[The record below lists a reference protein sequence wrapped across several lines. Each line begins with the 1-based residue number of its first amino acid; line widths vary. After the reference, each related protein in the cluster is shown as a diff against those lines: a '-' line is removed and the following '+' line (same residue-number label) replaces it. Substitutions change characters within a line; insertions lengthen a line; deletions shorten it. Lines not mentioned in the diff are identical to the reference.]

1 MATRAKPEA
10 SYASTRLTRRNY
22 NGPPL
27 LSQVGGKKVREDS
40 RYGSSDSN
48 NDDNNGKMEGK
59 EEEEEEREPEIKS
72 EKKKVYEPA
81 TDDEPLSSSD
91 ESERSNRTASSRS
104 SGGTRRVR
112 PVGKTLEEKLAESD
126 AAAAAAATEEENDKK
141 MRGNN
146 KKDKAEPRQG
156 PRKSARRSSAA
167 AAAAAAA
174 EEKPQQRSPKRSL
187 SDLLDDD
194 DEEDIFF
201 SLFSSQSS
209 KRRKTIGYGGLKNI
223 HAPPSSSSSS
233 SLFKAP
239 GSSQS
244 EMLPSP
250 GFKQPRDIP
259 LKEPE
264 AKQEQEESGF
274 KVPRDIDIAS
284 PAPRK
289 SRTRKNKN
297 AKKEDD
303 ESQPTFKMPPGIDD
317 NDAVHSSQ
325 VGGEFKQPPGL
336 PNDSISSSSL
346 ATSSAKDQHLFDL
359 DDDSLSSPLS
369 SPTSDLS
376 LELSQDEKALL
387 AAEEAAPP
395 APPLPSESLCPM
407 CRQPVEPEH
416 LAEFMAQPR
425 RRVRDQHRFCESH
438 RARSAQKEYRERG
451 YPMVDWGRFDD
462 RIRGHFGA
470 LEKILVPNYP
480 SSYYRNIL
488 DTAQKSGQAR
498 NFRLTLAGDGL
509 ENISCGYYGT
519 KGASMMYVFLS
530 LCFQMNSHPL
540 TLLQAKRRNNP
551 ILEKAAPP
559 CGDRQRDQD
568 RRRDNLRAGG
578 PGARVVRAAGE
589 RGHERQRQRSKTDSA
604 REYRHR
610 REGELCTE

>member
-40 RYGSSDSN
+40 RYGSSDSSN
-48 NDDNNGKMEGK
+48 SNGKMEGK
-59 EEEEEEREPEIKS
+59 EGEEGEQREPKTKS
-72 EKKKVYEPA
+72 GKKRKAYEPA

-91 ESERSNRTASSRS
+91 ESERSDRTALSRS
-104 SGGTRRVR
+104 SGGTGRVR
-112 PVGKTLEEKLAESD
+112 PVGKTLEQRLAESD
-126 AAAAAAATEEENDKK
+126 AAAAAAATEEENDKRK
-141 MRGNN
+141 RGKN
-146 KKDKAEPRQG
+146 KKDKTEPRQG
-156 PRKSARRSSAA
+156 PRKSARRSS
-167 AAAAAAA
+167 AAAAAA

-187 SDLLDDD
+187 SDLLGED

-223 HAPPSSSSSS
+223 HAPPSSSM
-233 SLFKAP
+233 LEAP
-239 GSSQS
+239 DSSQP
-244 EMLPSP
+244 EMASSP
-250 GFKQPRDIP
+250 GFKQPRVVP

-264 AKQEQEESGF
+264 AKEEQEESGF
-274 KVPRDIDIAS
+274 KVPRDIDVAS
-284 PAPRK
+284 PAPR
-289 SRTRKNKN
+289 SRRTRKNKN
-297 AKKEDD
+297 VKKEDD
-303 ESQPTFKMPPGIDD
+303 GSQPTFKMPRGIDG

-376 LELSQDEKALL
+376 LELSQDEKALRD
-387 AAEEAAPP
+387 APP
-395 APPLPSESLCPM
+395 APPPPSEALCPM
-407 CRQPVEPEH
+407 CRQPVDPEH
-416 LAEFMAQPR
+416 LAEFTAQPR

-451 YPMVDWGRFDD
+451 YPTIDWDKFDD
-462 RIRGHFGA
+462 RIRGHFAA

-498 NFRLTLAGDGL
+498 NFRLTLAGEGL
-509 ENISCGYYGT
+509 ENLSCGYYGT
-519 KGASMMYVFLS
+519 KGACMMLNAVTTRFSKKLRRLAATDNVVKTAGVAVYAQAVLVPELS
-530 LCFQMNSHPL
+530 VLLVKEDMNVSDNEAR
-540 TLLQAKRRNNP
+540 Q
-551 ILEKAAPP
+551 ILRESIDIGEKVNCAPNDVVP
-559 CGDRQRDQD
+559 VPPEEENAVDEDQSGMS
-568 RRRDNLRAGG
+568 L
-578 PGARVVRAAGE
+578 
-589 RGHERQRQRSKTDSA
+589 
-604 REYRHR
+604 
-610 REGELCTE
+610 

>member
-1 MATRAKPEA
+1 MATSAKPEA

-40 RYGSSDSN
+40 RYGSSDNNN
-48 NDDNNGKMEGK
+48 NDNMEGK
-59 EEEEEEREPEIKS
+59 EEREPEIKS
-72 EKKKVYEPA
+72 EKKMKVHEPA

-104 SGGTRRVR
+104 SRGTKRVR
-112 PVGKTLEEKLAESD
+112 PAGKTLEEKLAESD
-126 AAAAAAATEEENDKK
+126 AAAASTAPTEEENDKSEW
-141 MRGNN
+141 RNS
-146 KKDKAEPRQG
+146 KKEKAEPRQG
-156 PRKSARRSSAA
+156 SRKSARRST

-174 EEKPQQRSPKRSL
+174 EEKPQRQSPKRSL
-187 SDLLDDD
+187 SDILGDD

-223 HAPPSSSSSS
+223 HAPPSSS
-233 SLFKAP
+233 LKAP

-250 GFKQPRDIP
+250 GLKQPRDIP

-264 AKQEQEESGF
+264 AKEEQEESGF
-274 KVPRDIDIAS
+274 KVPREIDIAS
-284 PAPRK
+284 PASRK

-297 AKKEDD
+297 AKKEND

-376 LELSQDEKALL
+376 LELSQEEKALL
-387 AAEEAAPP
+387 AAEKAAPP
-395 APPLPSESLCPM
+395 APPPPSESLCPM
-407 CRQPVEPEH
+407 CKQPVEPEH

-438 RARSAQKEYRERG
+438 RARSAEKEYRERG
-451 YPMVDWGRFDD
+451 YPMVDWNKFND
-462 RIRGHFGA
+462 RIRGHFAA
-470 LEKILVPNYP
+470 LEKILEPDYP

-488 DTAQKSGQAR
+488 DTDLKSGKAR
-498 NFRLTLAGDGL
+498 NFRLMLSGDGL
-509 ENISCGYYGT
+509 ERISCGYYGT
-519 KGASMMYVFLS
+519 RGASMMLNAVTTRFSKKLRRLAATDNVIKTAGVTIYAQAVLVPELS
-530 LCFQMNSHPL
+530 VLLVKEDMNVNDEDAR
-540 TLLQAKRRNNP
+540 Q
-551 ILEKAAPP
+551 ILRESIDIGEKVNYAPNDVVP
-559 CGDRQRDQD
+559 VPPEEKDSVDDDQ
-568 RRRDNLRAGG
+568 NGMS
-578 PGARVVRAAGE
+578 V
-589 RGHERQRQRSKTDSA
+589 
-604 REYRHR
+604 
-610 REGELCTE
+610 